1 MCVWH
6 AAEASDKTG
15 RATTTSIRNITES
28 FSQFAAFDFSRK
40 HYKSLFQC
48 DTVDLYEYKRYVLDE
63 LKTKSTETARQIE
76 EICWKVYDTATGKRY
91 TRLTRDDTGRL
102 WFVFNRLATIG
113 SHPLSTTPTH
123 ANWLCE
129 NLADNMGVAVQ
140 GEVMSSSCVTFDDLL
155 AYLNKTIFVGV
166 TTESIHDAVFV
177 AYRYNSLVSFIG
189 SSRHSSYA
197 KSYPRGNKMLIIETT

>member
-28 FSQFAAFDFSRK
+28 FSQFAAFDFSSE
-40 HYKSLFQC
+40 HYKSLFRG
-48 DTVDLYEYKRYVLDE
+48 DTVDFDEYKRYVLDE

-76 EICWKVYDTATGKRY
+76 ETCWKVYDTATAKRFL
-91 TRLTRDDTGRL
+91 RLTRDDTGKL

-140 GEVMSSSCVTFDDLL
+140 GEVMSNSWVTFDDLL

-166 TTESIHDAVFV
+166 TTESIHDAIVV
-177 AYRYNSLVSFIG
+177 VYRYKPCVSFTG
-189 SSRHSSYA
+189 CPPT
-197 KSYPRGNKMLIIETT
+197 KSGDRQNKHYKY